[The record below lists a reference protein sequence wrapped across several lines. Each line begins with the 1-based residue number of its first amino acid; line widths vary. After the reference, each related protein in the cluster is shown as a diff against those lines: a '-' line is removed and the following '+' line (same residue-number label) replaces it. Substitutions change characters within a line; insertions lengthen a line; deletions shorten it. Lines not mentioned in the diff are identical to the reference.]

1 MPNDDPVWVNLSP
14 QEIEELRNKKH
25 ELTEY
30 GKEQLR
36 KLMNNQEPYPDEMF
50 EEAQRREAANKKA
63 LESLGIDYE
72 NFGQKPWDESMLE
85 SLGIEYGDFE
95 GEDDVDY
102 YAPNGDYVKSYPLIN
117 RVEVIGKNGREYVQY
132 DCSNVQVSEQDE
144 GRTLKVFLS

>member
-1 MPNDDPVWVNLSP
+1 MTDTPWLDCMD
-14 QEIEELRNKKH
+14 
-25 ELTEY
+25 
-30 GKEQLR
+30 G
-36 KLMNNQEPYPDEMF
+36 F
-50 EEAQRREAANKKA
+50 EEAARREAANKA
-63 LESLGIDYE
+63 A
-72 NFGQKPWDESMLE
+72 LE

-102 YAPNGDYVKSYPLIN
+102 QAPNGDYIKNYPLIN

>member
-50 EEAQRREAANKKA
+50 EEAQRREAANKAA

-72 NFGQKPWDESMLE
+72 SFGQKPWNE
-85 SLGIEYGDFE
+85 GDL
-95 GEDDVDY
+95 DY
-102 YAPNGDYVKSYPLIN
+102 EAPNGDYIKNYPLIN